1 MLAISSAN
9 NTQMEVMQPTEKDL
23 QNFILEN
30 WANIFPKLTLVKA
43 AFVLDGNV
51 KSKNDKSGRIDML
64 AFNPT
69 TNKLVVIELKRD
81 FSKTILQQSFEYSEF
96 IENNFSATYLQITQK
111 YGISL
116 PNHQQINTQSVEI
129 ILVAKSFSETDTERA
144 KSPKNLN
151 LITLVKYQAF
161 SFLATPLYV
170 FDFVNNEGGYFRENK
185 PNNSLKEQIKL
196 LENILGKKDELLL
209 IARKIHNLL
218 REIEAFKTALEFS
231 EETDKLYLSER
242 IEYLNYK
249 IETLLEYRKC
259 DNKTHI
265 EILKIKL
272 KKSNNKI
279 ERQEIK
285 ESIEA
290 LEILLENETT

>member
-1 MLAISSAN
+1 
-9 NTQMEVMQPTEKDL
+9 MEVMQPTEKDL